1 MRKALAGVSIGLAAV
16 LVVLALGATGVLD
29 RPELWAYDWRLR
41 WTARPE
47 TVSKDIALVEINEG
61 SIQVLEPVVGRWP
74 WPRAL
79 HAMLIDYLHR
89 GSPKAIVLDI
99 GFWEKER
106 EGQYSFLGEQI
117 TGAQSDQALADA
129 ARRAGNVILL
139 AESVNSGQVPL
150 DEDGK
155 PVARAWSAPPYRLGP
170 DVEERPV
177 IVFPYAEL
185 TKSAAAVGHN
195 FLPFDFDG
203 PARRIPPFIRQGD
216 RYLPSL
222 GIAAALLALDVKPEE
237 VVLDGESL
245 RVRDRVIP
253 LVSTRV
259 PDGAG
264 GSRLQ
269 RPMMINYLAPPKK
282 VDGERPYL
290 SFSASDLLRSQG
302 QLLEGAAPDI
312 DPAQFKDKVVF
323 VGTSAAGLFD
333 VFSTPFAEGVMPGIQ
348 LHASVADSVLSNR
361 FIRSA
366 PDSTRMLAVVL
377 AAVAI
382 GLTAAFLSF
391 NVGGAI
397 TVAIALAWTWFTVSA
412 FRDGLWL
419 NLFQPVLVMAVALF
433 GGTTYRYFVEDRE
446 KRKVK
451 KLFGRY
457 VSKDVYNQ
465 LLEHPEQAELGGA
478 RREMSVLFS
487 DIRGFTTV
495 TEKGNP
501 EELVAQLNEYFSR
514 MVEIVF
520 RHQGTVDK
528 FVGDMVMALFG
539 APLDD
544 PQHADHAVTAAVDM
558 VRELGE
564 LNRKWAAEGR
574 AQLDIGVGINSGDM
588 IAGNIGSSSIMSYTV
603 IGDNVNLGSRLESLN
618 KDYKT
623 RIIISDATRARL
635 SGAYDIRPLG
645 DVVVKGKTKPVVIFE
660 LKVPSPLPEPRE
672 EAKI

>member
-1 MRKALAGVSIGLAAV
+1 MV
-16 LVVLALGATGVLD
+16 VVLALGATGVLD
-29 RPELWAYDWRLR
+29 RPELWAYDWRMR

-61 SIQVLEPVVGRWP
+61 SIKVLEPIVGRWP
-74 WPRAL
+74 WPRKL
-79 HAMLIDYLHR
+79 QAMLVDYLHR

-117 TGAQSDQALADA
+117 TGEQSDQALADA

-139 AESVNSGQVPL
+139 AEAVNPGQVPL

-177 IVFPYAEL
+177 IGFPYDEL

-195 FLPFDFDG
+195 FLVLDFDG
-203 PARRIPPFIRQGD
+203 PARRMSPFIRQGD

-237 VVLDGESL
+237 VVLEGETL
-245 RVRDRVIP
+245 RVRDRLIP
-253 LVSTRV
+253 LVPTHVR
-259 PDGAG
+259 DGSG
-264 GSRLQ
+264 YRLQ
-269 RPMMINYLAPPKK
+269 WPMMINYLAPPT
-282 VDGERPYL
+282 VGEERPYP

-302 QLLEGAAPDI
+302 QLLEGVAPDV
-312 DPAQFKDKVVF
+312 DPAQFKNKIVF

-333 VFSTPFAEGVMPGIQ
+333 VFHTPFAEGVMPGIQ

-361 FIRSA
+361 FIRVA
-366 PDSTRMLAVVL
+366 PDFTRMLAVVL
-377 AAVAI
+377 AAIAI
-382 GLTAAFLSF
+382 GLTAAYLSF
-391 NVGGAI
+391 GVGGAI

-465 LLEHPEQAELGGA
+465 LLEHPEQAELGGG

-514 MVEIVF
+514 MVDIVF

-564 LNRKWAAEGR
+564 LNSKWASEGR
-574 AQLDIGVGINSGDM
+574 PQLDIGVGINSGDM

-623 RIIISDATRARL
+623 RIIVSDATRARL
-635 SGAYDIRPLG
+635 RGAYDIRPLG
-645 DVVVKGKTKPVVIFE
+645 DVVVKGKTKPVAIFE

>member
-1 MRKALAGVSIGLAAV
+1 
-16 LVVLALGATGVLD
+16 
-29 RPELWAYDWRLR
+29 
-41 WTARPE
+41 
-47 TVSKDIALVEINEG
+47 
-61 SIQVLEPVVGRWP
+61 
-74 WPRAL
+74 
-79 HAMLIDYLHR
+79 
-89 GSPKAIVLDI
+89 
-99 GFWEKER
+99 
-106 EGQYSFLGEQI
+106 
-117 TGAQSDQALADA
+117 
-129 ARRAGNVILL
+129 
-139 AESVNSGQVPL
+139 
-150 DEDGK
+150 
-155 PVARAWSAPPYRLGP
+155 
-170 DVEERPV
+170 
-177 IVFPYAEL
+177 
-185 TKSAAAVGHN
+185 
-195 FLPFDFDG
+195 
-203 PARRIPPFIRQGD
+203 
-216 RYLPSL
+216 
-222 GIAAALLALDVKPEE
+222 
-237 VVLDGESL
+237 
-245 RVRDRVIP
+245 
-253 LVSTRV
+253 
-259 PDGAG
+259 
-264 GSRLQ
+264 
-269 RPMMINYLAPPKK
+269 
-282 VDGERPYL
+282 
-290 SFSASDLLRSQG
+290 
-302 QLLEGAAPDI
+302 
-312 DPAQFKDKVVF
+312 
-323 VGTSAAGLFD
+323 
-333 VFSTPFAEGVMPGIQ
+333 MPGIQ